1 MANSE
6 MDFFFSYFVISSV
19 PHVTHR
25 TPLLMETSH
34 TLLSWKA
41 IHPPSYIEMSQLQLS
56 IEENKQLMGRS
67 EKCAITYTHL
77 YIGVRTHAKI
87 PWEASPPGLVG

>member
-1 MANSE
+1 M
-6 MDFFFSYFVISSV
+6 
-19 PHVTHR
+19 
-25 TPLLMETSH
+25 PLLMETSP
-34 TLLSWKA
+34 TLLSRKA
-41 IHPPSYIEMSQLQLS
+41 SHPPSYIEMSQLQLS

-87 PWEASPPGLVG
+87 PWEASPPGLVGHPPLVSPCELLTIKVLLVQTLC